1 MSEEEER
8 KNNSEILF
16 NIDKASNFFGKA
28 KKFFC
33 QKKVINAI
41 IIILF
46 LFLLIGSSGMRLQNL
61 DLLKDSTTGKYI
73 PLALDPFYF
82 LRLAET
88 IQDQGS
94 LPDFDSMRYLPLKV
108 GFSKEIG
115 PQAVVLLYKI
125 ISVFDKET
133 TVAFADVI
141 SPVIFFALGLIVF
154 FFLIYVLTNSK
165 TTALL
170 SSGFLAVIPLYL
182 HRTMAGFS
190 DHEAIG
196 MFAFFLVMLVYA
208 LGLKF
213 LEKENKSLMKTV
225 LFGLFIGFLTAFT
238 IVSWGGI
245 ATFVFMIIPLSFLI
259 FWFLKVQNQEELNKK
274 SLFNCLIFYIIWF
287 FSSIIFSLPY
297 GISLSSA
304 IGKVTLSTSSLIN
317 GAVLLF
323 IIVDYFLILKRNIL
337 KEKLRKFR
345 ILISLGVVVI
355 IGSIF
360 LVLSGE
366 NLISFFVDIF
376 NRLLNPFGVGRTGL
390 TVAENARPYLNQFI
404 SQISKIFFWLFYLG
418 LIFLGI
424 EMSKGISKK
433 KNRVLFSFFWILMVS
448 GILFSRISSGSLLNG
463 TSFISKFIYFS
474 GLILFFGYAAKIYF
488 RDEIKIKSEL
498 ILIFSWVF
506 FMLVSGMGAVRF
518 FFFIAPFVVFMACF
532 FVVKLFDYSRE
543 TKDDFFRTI
552 FVISLIFAVVGL
564 IISGTAFVK
573 SSSFQAE
580 NTGPSANFQW
590 QNSMKWV
597 RDNTPQDSIFVHWW
611 DYGYWIQYLGQRPTV
626 TDGGHANG
634 FWDHLIGRYLLT
646 TTKPE
651 TALSFMKSQNVS
663 YLLIDPTDLG
673 KYPAYSK
680 IGSDDTGGDR
690 LSQIPIML
698 LDPNRIQKS
707 ENGTLR
713 IYQGGAAVDED
724 IIYKEGENE
733 IFLPKNNAIVAG
745 VILETALEGGLVTF
759 SQPKG
764 IFIYNQKQITLPLR
778 YVYFEDRIMDF
789 VTGVD
794 AIVRIIPS
802 AGQNNQQ
809 IQIDKMGA
817 VIYLSPKVSKSF
829 FAQLYLLNDVFDNY
843 ETIKLVHSQPD
854 QVVSSF
860 GSQGANFGEFIFF
873 QGFRGPIKIW
883 EVSYPSN
890 ILAKEEFI
898 RLNGEYAEFD
908 DLKFVI

>member
-1 MSEEEER
+1 
-8 KNNSEILF
+8 
-16 NIDKASNFFGKA
+16 
-28 KKFFC
+28 
-33 QKKVINAI
+33 
-41 IIILF
+41 
-46 LFLLIGSSGMRLQNL
+46 
-61 DLLKDSTTGKYI
+61 
-73 PLALDPFYF
+73 
-82 LRLAET
+82 
-88 IQDQGS
+88 
-94 LPDFDSMRYLPLKV
+94 
-108 GFSKEIG
+108 
-115 PQAVVLLYKI
+115 
-125 ISVFDKET
+125 
-133 TVAFADVI
+133 
-141 SPVIFFALGLIVF
+141 
-154 FFLIYVLTNSK
+154 
-165 TTALL
+165 
-170 SSGFLAVIPLYL
+170 
-182 HRTMAGFS
+182 
-190 DHEAIG
+190 
-196 MFAFFLVMLVYA
+196 
-208 LGLKF
+208 
-213 LEKENKSLMKTV
+213 
-225 LFGLFIGFLTAFT
+225 
-238 IVSWGGI
+238 
-245 ATFVFMIIPLSFLI
+245 
-259 FWFLKVQNQEELNKK
+259 
-274 SLFNCLIFYIIWF
+274 
-287 FSSIIFSLPY
+287 
-297 GISLSSA
+297 
-304 IGKVTLSTSSLIN
+304 
-317 GAVLLF
+317 
-323 IIVDYFLILKRNIL
+323 
-337 KEKLRKFR
+337 
-345 ILISLGVVVI
+345 
-355 IGSIF
+355 
-360 LVLSGE
+360 
-366 NLISFFVDIF
+366 
-376 NRLLNPFGVGRTGL
+376 
-390 TVAENARPYLNQFI
+390 
-404 SQISKIFFWLFYLG
+404 
-418 LIFLGI
+418 
-424 EMSKGISKK
+424 MSKGISKK
-433 KNRVLFSFFWILMVS
+433 KNRILFSFFWILMVS

-474 GLILFFGYAAKIYF
+474 GLILFFGYAGKIYF

-590 QNSMKWV
+590 QNSMSWV
-597 RDNTPQDSIFVHWW
+597 RENTPQNSIFVHWW

-646 TTKPE
+646 TTQTE

-680 IGSDDTGGDR
+680 IGSDDLGEDR

-698 LDPNRIQKS
+698 LDTNRIQKS
-707 ENGTLR
+707 ENNTLR
-713 IYQGGAAVDED
+713 IYQGGSAVDED

-764 IFIYNQKQITLPLR
+764 IFIYNQKQITIPLR
-778 YVYFEDRIMDF
+778 YIYFEDRIMDF
-789 VTGVD
+789 STGVD

-809 IQIDKMGA
+809 IQIDKMGT

-843 ETIKLVHSQPD
+843 ETIRLVHSQPG